1 VRTVAEK
8 LAGRA
13 AVVQINSQENQSLA
27 ARFAVRSVP
36 VILLLQNG
44 LVIGQLPGAQTVE
57 AVLSWFKRAT
67 GSGL

>member
-1 VRTVAEK
+1 M
-8 LAGRA
+8 
-13 AVVQINSQENQSLA
+13 VQINSQENQSLA

-67 GSGL
+67 GS